1 MFTNLTPVIQSSSKR
16 CSHRK
21 VHHHLRTMQ
30 HHPVPRGEH
39 HLALPLSSGHSTLVL
54 LLKPV
59 CHLLL
64 IGQPPGAGWG
74 KCLSR
79 ERLSIPALSCT
90 AVEPRGPSDL
100 LVCSSPVH
108 WPHYPTPKMHIPP
121 VKKVNQSPFRDG
133 STNLV
138 PSTATGPAPPL
149 SKAASMAVE
158 SSTLNGFHTSM
169 DDVVR

>member
-64 IGQPPGAGWG
+64 IGQPPGTGWG

-79 ERLSIPALSCT
+79 ESPYLPSAALRWNQ
-90 AVEPRGPSDL
+90 EDL
-100 LVCSSPVH
+100 LTSWSAPAQYTGRITLLPRCTSHLKKGKSEFLSRRIYKPSPFYCHGTCSSPLKSGLYSSGVLH
-108 WPHYPTPKMHIPP
+108 TEWFPH
-121 VKKVNQSPFRDG
+121 
-133 STNLV
+133 
-138 PSTATGPAPPL
+138 
-149 SKAASMAVE
+149 
-158 SSTLNGFHTSM
+158 LNG
-169 DDVVR
+169 